1 MPRKNSARRGQA
13 LVESALVTGVFLT
26 LLIGVLDVGQ
36 VLFVH
41 QTLVERTRNALR
53 YGAVRPFDAD
63 AIRNMFLYN
72 QPTAPE
78 GSEEGLFGLLPS
90 MVQVSR
96 EDAGTSADRIVIR
109 VTKYPFRFYTPLIAG
124 AYEGKPIIASIP
136 YEGG

>member
-1 MPRKNSARRGQA
+1 MPRKKSARRGQA

-63 AIRNMFLYN
+63 AIRNMF
-72 QPTAPE
+72 PE